1 MKLNVPAGPALLFL
15 PRRYQRGK
23 ILRWLKRTHA
33 WMALWGGIA
42 GTLFGLT
49 GILLNHREV
58 MKIPA
63 IESRVDKLELG
74 FDAGPPATPE
84 DFAAQVRT
92 RLQLQDGHT
101 RITQQAAKAVPWG
114 ETGLRQPA
122 RWEVSISTP
131 QRHISAEYW
140 VGNQSASI
148 QNREGNAFF
157 WLTRLHKATGVHV
170 GWILAADALAG
181 TLLFMTITGILL
193 WSKMHGPRLLAL
205 GLFGGSLGL
214 LGLFALLS

>member
-1 MKLNVPAGPALLFL
+1 MSAQSPSLLFL
-15 PRRYQRGK
+15 PRHFQRGH

-49 GILLNHREV
+49 GILLNHRDI

-63 IESRVDKLELG
+63 IESRVEKLELAFG
-74 FDAGPPATPE
+74 DAPPKGPEAL
-84 DFAAQVRT
+84 AALVQEK
-92 RLQLQDGHT
+92 LQLSGG
-101 RITQQAAKAVPWG
+101 RVSAKSQPARQVPWG
-114 ETGLRQPA
+114 EQDIRQPE
-122 RWEVSISTP
+122 RWEVNISTP
-131 QRHISAEYW
+131 QRHVQVEYW
-140 VGNQSASI
+140 VGNRSASV

-181 TLLFMTITGILL
+181 TLLFMTLTGILL
-193 WSKMHGPRLLAL
+193 WSKLHGPRLLAL
-205 GLFGGSLGL
+205 SLLGGSLSI
-214 LGLFALLS
+214 LGLFAVLS

>member
-1 MKLNVPAGPALLFL
+1 MQVQHPPAGGSLLFM
-15 PRRYQRGK
+15 PRRFQRGK
-23 ILRWLKRTHA
+23 WIRWLKRTHA

-63 IESRVDKLELG
+63 VESRVEAVQLALAE
-74 FDAGPPATPE
+74 PPASVE
-84 DFAAQVRT
+84 DFADYVQKT
-92 RLQLQDGHT
+92 LQLGAAT
-101 RITQQAAKAVPWG
+101 KVNKQAAKPVAWG
-114 ETGLRQPA
+114 EKGLVQPE
-122 RWEVSISTP
+122 RWELVFVTP
-131 QRHISAEYW
+131 QRQINVEYW
-140 VGNQSASI
+140 VGNSSASV
-148 QNREGNAFF
+148 QNRTGNGFF
-157 WLTRLHKATGVHV
+157 WLTRLHKATGVQA

-193 WSKMHGPRLLAL
+193 WSRLHGSRLLAVGIL
-205 GLFGGSLGL
+205 GGSLGV